1 MDTREDEF
9 KKRIHETFRIEA
21 KEHLNAFSAGLIEL
35 EKKPTEIRLA
45 EIIEGMFREMH
56 SLKGAARSI
65 DQKEIESICQALE
78 SVFAALKRQEITLST
93 PYFDLFYKAMEA
105 LSKLTAKNGSEQ
117 PATDRQLQR
126 KLISELK
133 EITDGPANNKEI
145 KGAKIFEGIQKVEPG
160 ILSSSM
166 EPAKVESAI
175 YIRPISDEA
184 VRIKIS
190 KLDPLLMQA
199 EELIQSKKAI
209 NHRIKE
215 LHEINSIVLAW
226 RSESLKWKRL
236 RSMQT
241 SSLWYELNSSNEV
254 ILNKLE
260 SQLTELTRSMKLDQ
274 YSLDS
279 MVNTHL
285 EAMRQVLMLPVSS
298 IVESFPGMVR
308 EISREQRK
316 EIEFIMLGS
325 ELEIDKRILEELKDP
340 LIHLIRN
347 SIDHGIGKP
356 EERVLLNKP
365 AHGTIILAFTA
376 HESGMIEITLKDDGK
391 GINKDH
397 LLKAAL
403 KSGDISIEEAEK
415 LNPRELLSLIYKS
428 GISTSS
434 IITDIS
440 GRGLGLSIVKE
451 KVEKLNGTITVK
463 TETNKG
469 TSFHIVM
476 PMTLTTFR
484 GIVVKVKEFRFI
496 IPTMNVERVLNVQ
509 SDRIKTVENHE
520 TISIDGHILSVA
532 DLGEVLGLPEH
543 KYVGSVAG
551 EEKPGNS
558 KQIRLAILVSG
569 EQRMSFRVDEILDE
583 QQVLVKSM
591 GRLLKRVRNISGAT
605 ILGSGNIVPVLQIN
619 DLMKSALNLGN
630 KRKKGIPPKKTQNN
644 IRKIL
649 VADDSITARTLIRN
663 ILETAGYNVS
673 IAVDGADAFTRA
685 NNEVFD
691 LIVSDVDMPRM
702 NGFELTAK
710 IKHDKKLSE
719 VPVVLIT
726 ALGSIDDRERG
737 IEAGADAYIV
747 KNSFDQN
754 NLLEIIGKLI

>member
-1 MDTREDEF
+1 
-9 KKRIHETFRIEA
+9 
-21 KEHLNAFSAGLIEL
+21 L
-35 EKKPTEIRLA
+35 EKKPTGIRLA

-78 SVFAALKRQEITLST
+78 SVFSALKRQEITLNT
-93 PYFDLFYKAMEA
+93 TYFDLFYKTMEA
-105 LSKLTAKNGSEQ
+105 LSKLINKNGSEL
-117 PATDRQLQR
+117 PISDRQLQR
-126 KLISELK
+126 ELINEIKEL
-133 EITDGPANNKEI
+133 TDGTISKKEI
-145 KGAKIFEGIQKVEPG
+145 KGTTIFEGIQKVEPG
-160 ILSSSM
+160 IISSTGD
-166 EPAKVESAI
+166 PAKVENTVF
-175 YIRPISDEA
+175 IRPISDEA

-215 LHEINSIVLAW
+215 LHEINSTLLSW
-226 RSESLKWKRL
+226 RTESLKWKRL

-241 SSLWYELNSSNEV
+241 SSLWHELNESNE
-254 ILNKLE
+254 ISLNKLE

-285 EAMRQVLMLPVSS
+285 EAMRQVLMLPVST
-298 IVESFPGMVR
+298 IVESFPSMVR
-308 EISREQRK
+308 EISREQKK
-316 EIEFIMLGS
+316 EIEFIILGA

-347 SIDHGIGKP
+347 SVDHGIGKP
-356 EERVLLNKP
+356 EDRVLHNKP

-376 HESGMIEITLKDDGK
+376 HESGIIEISLKDDGK
-391 GINKDH
+391 GINKEH

-403 KSGDISIEEAEK
+403 KSGDISMEEAEK
-415 LNPRELLSLIYKS
+415 LTSSELLSLMYKS

-440 GRGLGLSIVKE
+440 GRGIGLSIVKE
-451 KVEKLNGTITVK
+451 KVEKLNGTISVK

-469 TSFHIVM
+469 TNFHIVM

-484 GIVVKVKEFRFI
+484 GIVIKVKEFRFI

-509 SDRIKTVENHE
+509 SERIKTVENHK

-532 DLGEVLGLPEH
+532 DLGAVLGLPEH
-543 KYVGSVAG
+543 KYVDSSAV
-551 EEKPGNS
+551 EENLGNS
-558 KQIRLAILVSG
+558 KQIKLAILITG
-569 EQRMSFRVDEILDE
+569 EQRMAFKVDEVLDE

-591 GRLLKRVRNISGAT
+591 GKLLKRVRNISGAT

-619 DLMKSALNLGN
+619 DLMKSALKIGG
-630 KRKKGIPPKKTQNN
+630 KIRIGTSPEKTKDK
-644 IRKIL
+644 IRNIL
-649 VADDSITARTLIRN
+649 VADDSITARTLIKN
-663 ILETAGYNVS
+663 ILETAGYHVS
-673 IAVDGADAFTRA
+673 IAVDGADALTRA
-685 NNEVFD
+685 NNEEFD

-702 NGFELTAK
+702 NGFELTTK

-719 VPVVLIT
+719 LPVVLIT

-747 KNSFDQN
+747 KSSFDQN
-754 NLLEIIGKLI
+754 NLLEIIRKLI